1 MPTEAKPPTVMSAPT
16 VNDDNNTVNR
26 ANDATPLVVAYQ
38 GEPGSFSEQATRDF
52 HNTHAPG
59 CPLTLCPC
67 PTFRDMF
74 DSLSAGRANRIAV
87 PIENSLAGTIHENL
101 DLLLRARDAEIVGEL
116 DLQVRHCLVGLPGAS
131 ITNLKTV
138 RSHPMALA
146 QCRAF
151 LDKHGLASQVGYD
164 TAGCAKLIAKEQT
177 ADAAAIASAHAAS
190 IYGLAVLAKDI
201 QDETHNYTR
210 FLFISNKNCNI
221 SSDEKEG
228 LDTISSTTMKT
239 TGGGGGGEAK
249 GKTSI
254 AFSLINQPGILCRA
268 LSVFAVSNIDLSKIE
283 SRHLH
288 TVRRAIGDDA
298 DSDLSEKRWGYVF
311 YVDILRRAEEDAV
324 KAALNHLQQITTFY
338 RLLGSYPAHVSS
350 PSTTTTTTSI

>member
-1 MPTEAKPPTVMSAPT
+1 MSAPNAVPPPPHT
-16 VNDDNNTVNR
+16 THISSGIDT
-26 ANDATPLVVAYQ
+26 ANGVDSKPLNVAYQ

-59 CPLTLCPC
+59 RPLTLHPC
-67 PTFRDMF
+67 ATFRDMF
-74 DSLSAGRANRIAV
+74 DSLSEGRATRIAV

-116 DLQVRHCLVGLPGAS
+116 DLPVRHCLVGLPGAS
-131 ITNLKTV
+131 ITNLKAV

-151 LDKHGLASQVGYD
+151 LEKHALASQVGYD

-177 ADAAAIASAHAAS
+177 LDAAAIASAHAAS
-190 IYGLAVLAKDI
+190 IYGLTILARDI
-201 QDETHNYTR
+201 QDEVNNYTR
-210 FLFISNKNCNI
+210 FLFISNRSNNNS
-221 SSDEKEG
+221 SSDEDEG
-228 LDTISSTTMKT
+228 VDTTTSTTKT
-239 TGGGGGGEAK
+239 TSNGGGGEAK

-288 TVRRAIGDDA
+288 TVRKAIGDDA
-298 DSDLSEKRWGYVF
+298 DNDLSEKRWGYVF

-350 PSTTTTTTSI
+350 AATTQSS

>member
-1 MPTEAKPPTVMSAPT
+1 
-16 VNDDNNTVNR
+16 
-26 ANDATPLVVAYQ
+26 
-38 GEPGSFSEQATRDF
+38 
-52 HNTHAPG
+52 
-59 CPLTLCPC
+59 
-67 PTFRDMF
+67 MF
-74 DSLSAGRANRIAV
+74 DSLSAGRATRIAV

-101 DLLLRARDAEIVGEL
+101 DLLLRAHDAEIVGEL
-116 DLQVRHCLVGLPGAS
+116 DLPVRHCLVGLPGAS
-131 ITNLKTV
+131 VTNLKTV
-138 RSHPMALA
+138 CSHPMALA

-151 LDKHGLASQVGYD
+151 LEKHGLASQVGYD

-177 ADAAAIASAHAAS
+177 VDEAAIASAHAAS
-190 IYGLAVLAKDI
+190 IYGLNVLARDI
-201 QDETHNYTR
+201 QDEKHNYTR
-210 FLFISNKNCNI
+210 FLFISNRNNNS
-221 SSDEKEG
+221 SSDDDESV
-228 LDTISSTTMKT
+228 DTTSTNTKT
-239 TGGGGGGEAK
+239 RGGGEAK

-288 TVRRAIGDDA
+288 TVRKAIGDDA
-298 DSDLSEKRWGYVF
+298 DNDLSEKRWGYVF

-350 PSTTTTTTSI
+350 PTTTSST